1 MTTEA
6 DCLAALRE
14 AARELGESPTKA
26 QYEALGLTPASATI
40 LRVMGSWNDAKEA
53 AGLET
58 FEQGSLNEGEV
69 QPKPDDV
76 DLSDEEWRELSGYQR
91 WYRKNRESEIRK
103 KDRRRAELRRWL
115 HVYKRDSC
123 VCERCGE
130 GSPACLDFHHPGE
143 KDIGVSTMIV
153 YGYSKENIRDE
164 IDRCTVLC
172 ANCHRK
178 EHYSVPAGVES
189 TVE

>member
-1 MTTEA
+1 MTTEEEYL
-6 DCLAALRE
+6 DALSE

-26 QYEALGLTPASATI
+26 QYEELGLRPASATI
-40 LRVMGSWNDAKEA
+40 LRVMGSWNAAKEA

-58 FEQGSLNEGEV
+58 FERGSLNEGEV

-76 DLSDEEWRELSGYQR
+76 DLSDREWRELSGYQR

-115 HVYKRDSC
+115 HVYKRDNC
-123 VCERCGE
+123 ACERCGE
-130 GSPACLDFHHPGE
+130 GNPACLDFHHPGE
-143 KDIGVSTMIV
+143 KDLGISAMVV
-153 YGYSKENIRDE
+153 YGYSKANIGEE
-164 IDRCTVLC
+164 INRCTVLC

-178 EHYSVPAGVES
+178 EHYSVPPGVGSADE
-189 TVE
+189 